1 MSVKLSF
8 LTVFGFHVRWPVLL
22 IFKTKIHVILR
33 KIAARKI
40 VDSEKRL
47 LISRFLLPLFSY
59 HFDPSSPTPQNTLQ
73 SSLAGM
79 QDHLS
84 VQPVSSLRLKF
95 PRQLLQQ
102 KETRKRSN
110 ATKNASYLLVGTQ
123 TIGVWNHYVSVI
135 LFIHSKYTISFY
147 TVQCAPGTYSGNGVE
162 PCSPCPFGTYQPGS
176 GQIACLPCPG
186 QQSTHGTGASSIDF
200 CGGNTSYC
208 FFLILKPK
216 GTWCL
221 LSTVYFELNI
231 TGKIIFLLK

>member
-1 MSVKLSF
+1 MSF
-8 LTVFGFHVRWPVLL
+8 R
-22 IFKTKIHVILR
+22 
-33 KIAARKI
+33 
-40 VDSEKRL
+40 
-47 LISRFLLPLFSY
+47 
-59 HFDPSSPTPQNTLQ
+59 
-73 SSLAGM
+73 
-79 QDHLS
+79 S
-84 VQPVSSLRLKF
+84 VQPHSSEHSSEFFSRYARPSKRATCLFFETYIDVSSQLRLKF

-102 KETRKRSN
+102 KETKKRSN
-110 ATKNASYLLVGTQ
+110 ATKNASYLLVGTR
-123 TIGVWNHYVSVI
+123 TIGVWNHYVSVF
-135 LFIHSKYTISFY
+135 LLTHSKYTISFY

-186 QQSTHGTGASSIDF
+186 QQSTHGTGASLIDF

-221 LSTVYFELNI
+221 LSTVYFKLNI